1 MSVAP
6 AVIEAVG
13 LSKHFAV
20 RRQAFW
26 ESAPAPVPAVDAV
39 DLRIAAGETLGL
51 VGESGCGKS
60 TVGRLLLALLP
71 PTQGSVLFEGRD
83 LTRLSAD
90 ELRPLRRG
98 MQMIFQDPNGAL
110 NPRMTVERIVTEPLV
125 IHGARRDAALRARAR
140 ELLEL
145 VGLQPEHASRF
156 PHEFSGG
163 QRQRIGI
170 ARALA
175 LQPKLLVC
183 DEPVSALD
191 VSVQAQIVNLLQ
203 DLQQRFGIA
212 YLFVGHDLA
221 VVRHISHRVAVMYLG
236 RIVESADRR
245 RLYDTPLHPYTQ
257 ALIASVP
264 PARPR
269 RQRPPAALAGDPAS
283 SGRPAQ
289 GCVFQRRCP
298 QAVERCRSSVPPLVD
313 VSPGHAVACH
323 LVVPAASSPE
333 RSDR

>member
-1 MSVAP
+1 MTAAP
-6 AVIEAVG
+6 TVIEALA

-20 RRQAFW
+20 RGQAFW
-26 ESAPAPVPAVDAV
+26 EAAPSPVPAVDEV
-39 DLRIAAGETLGL
+39 NLRIAAGETLGL

-71 PTQGSVLFEGRD
+71 PTSGSVRFEGQD
-83 LTRLSAD
+83 ITRLTAD

-125 IHGARRDAALRARAR
+125 IHGARRDAATRDRAH

-145 VGLQPEHASRF
+145 VGLQPEHASRY

-203 DLQQRFGIA
+203 DLQQRLGIA

-236 RIVESADRR
+236 RIVETADRR

-269 RQRPPAALAGDPAS
+269 RQRPPAPLAGDPAS

-289 GCVFQRRCP
+289 GCVFQRRCVH
-298 QAVERCRSSVPPLVD
+298 ATDVCRSVVPPLVEA
-313 VSPGHAVACH
+313 SAGHAVACH
-323 LVVPAASSPE
+323 LVQPVPSS
-333 RSDR
+333 

>member
-1 MSVAP
+1 MSAAP
-6 AVIEAVG
+6 TVIEALA

-20 RRQAFW
+20 RGQAFW
-26 ESAPAPVPAVDAV
+26 EAAPSPVPAVDEV
-39 DLRIAAGETLGL
+39 NLRIAAGETLGL

-71 PTQGSVLFEGRD
+71 PTSGSVRFEGQD
-83 LTRLSAD
+83 ITRLTAD

-125 IHGARRDAALRARAR
+125 IHGARRDAATRARAH

-145 VGLQPEHASRF
+145 VGLQPEHASRY

-175 LQPKLLVC
+175 LQPRLIVC

-191 VSVQAQIVNLLQ
+191 VSVQAQVVNLLQ
-203 DLQQRFGIA
+203 DLQQRLGVA
-212 YLFVGHDLA
+212 YLFISHDLA
-221 VVRHISHRVAVMYLG
+221 VVRHIAHRVAVMYLG
-236 RIVESADRR
+236 RHGGDSPTSTALYRRTAAPVHAGADRR
-245 RLYDTPLHPYTQ
+245 GAVCRGRRRAPR
-257 ALIASVP
+257 AARRW
-264 PARPR
+264 PATAAQLRPR
-269 RQRPPAALAGDPAS
+269 PEPAVACS
-283 SGRPAQ
+283 SA
-289 GCVFQRRCP
+289 RCP
-298 QAVERCRSSVPPLVD
+298 RADARCLSQRHAAAACEASAAVML
-313 VSPGHAVACH
+313 VACH
-323 LVVPAASSPE
+323 LVEPDV
-333 RSDR
+333 